1 MSQVEIGGVLVLV
14 GVGVFVGVLVVRRLR
29 PGLEHLDTGPASSV
43 LSYVAAAFG
52 ILVGFLIVFEL
63 GEATRARHATGDEAT
78 AIGTAFDEAQLFPQS
93 EAEIQH
99 ALICYSRA
107 VSEREWPA
115 LAEGG
120 SAPEVDE
127 AYRQLIAAYGEAG
140 EPTDGTFQPA
150 AATNSFVQ
158 IGTISTAR
166 ETRIVTAGAT
176 PRGLMWGLLIG
187 ASVFVLL
194 LLFVVSTPA
203 RPVGQALLLALASV
217 FTVVLLLLVFT
228 LSRPFREGSG
238 PVTPELIEDN
248 TARMVSLATDG
259 DRPCPFEEGAT
270 R

>member
-1 MSQVEIGGVLVLV
+1 MSQLEIGGLLVLV
-14 GVGVFVGVLVVRRLR
+14 GVGALVAVLVIRRLR
-29 PGLEHLDTGPASSV
+29 PGIEHLDTGPASSV

-78 AIGTAFDEAQLFPQS
+78 AIGTAFDEAQLFPES
-93 EAEIQH
+93 EADIQH

-107 VSEREWPA
+107 VTEREWPA
-115 LAEGG
+115 LAEGR
-120 SAPEVDE
+120 SAPEVDD
-127 AYRQLIAAYGEAG
+127 AYRRLIAVYGEAG

-166 ETRIVTAGAT
+166 ETRIVTAT
-176 PRGLMWGLLIG
+176 SSPRALMWILLLG
-187 ASVFVLL
+187 AAVFVLL
-194 LLFVVSTPA
+194 LLFVVSVPA
-203 RPVGQALLLALASV
+203 RPVGQALLLGLASV
-217 FTVVLLLLVFT
+217 FTTILLLLVFT

-238 PVTPELIEDN
+238 PVRPAAIEDT
-248 TARMVSLATDG
+248 TARMVTLATDG
-259 DRPCPFEEGAT
+259 DRPCPFEDGSD